1 MDKFAERLRDDAER
15 IEVRVSAEL
24 DRRIRASLES
34 AASEPRA
41 ARPGPARRPLRFWWA
56 SSLTG
61 LAAAI
66 AVIAFLNVGAP
77 TPPPSATPVYVIAD
91 IPRVDLR
98 TETAALAEPLEQE
111 LERLESDFRKA
122 RERIREDIGL

>member
-1 MDKFAERLRDDAER
+1 MDKLAERLRTDAER
-15 IEVRVSAEL
+15 IEVRVSDEL

-34 AASEPRA
+34 AAHEARVAQPEPV
-41 ARPGPARRPLRFWWA
+41 RRLPRFWWA

-66 AVIAFLNVGAP
+66 AVIAFLNIDGPA
-77 TPPPSATPVYVIAD
+77 PPPSATPAYAIAD
-91 IPRVDLR
+91 IPPIDLR
-98 TETAALAEPLEQE
+98 AETAALAGPLEQE
-111 LERLESDFRKA
+111 LEDLEADLRKA

>member
-1 MDKFAERLRDDAER
+1 MDNLAERLRADAER
-15 IEVRVSAEL
+15 IEVRVSDEL

-34 AASEPRA
+34 TAQEARV
-41 ARPGPARRPLRFWWA
+41 ARPEAVRRLPRFWWA

-66 AVIAFLNVGAP
+66 AVIAFLNIDAP
-77 TPPPSATPVYVIAD
+77 SPPPSATPANVVAD
-91 IPRVDLR
+91 IPRIDLR
-98 TETAALAEPLEQE
+98 AETAALAGPLEEE
-111 LERLESDFRKA
+111 LEDLEADLRRA

>member
-1 MDKFAERLRDDAER
+1 MDKLAERLRADAER
-15 IEVRVSAEL
+15 IEVRVSDEL

-34 AASEPRA
+34 TAHETRVAKPEPV
-41 ARPGPARRPLRFWWA
+41 RRLPRFWWA

-66 AVIAFLNVGAP
+66 AIIAFLNIDAP
-77 TPPPSATPVYVIAD
+77 TPPPSATPTYVMAD
-91 IPRVDLR
+91 IPPIDLR
-98 TETAALAEPLEQE
+98 AETAALAGPLEQE
-111 LERLESDFRKA
+111 LENLEADLRKA